1 MKGTPWSRLTL
12 GALLLVPLV
21 LTACDGEV
29 SLPTSLPS
37 ISRSPGDGI
46 SVPTAIPS
54 LLPTETA
61 SRSPRPTQTE
71 TEPPA
76 PSRSTVPPATE
87 TTTQTQTQ
95 TETQTET
102 ETATETTT
110 SATTATETSTRTE
123 TETEAAAS
131 TPAQDVPASPVGG
144 EADGESSA
152 TPWLVIGL
160 LAIVAIGGG
169 LLLMRRR
176 SGRASV
182 QDAYLAGATIRDR
195 VSAEVATSAPLPVVQ
210 LLSELD
216 AADLTIRNARAAA
229 TGEDL
234 VRLDRLVLA
243 VATVRSGIEASSAVT
258 EGAHAADSEGNLL
271 RALAQLNAVLGDLA
285 PGAPRS

>member
-1 MKGTPWSRLTL
+1 MDGTSRSRLAVGVL
-12 GALLLVPLV
+12 FLVPLV

-54 LLPTETA
+54 LLPTETV
-61 SRSPRPTQTE
+61 SRSPKPTQTE

-76 PSRSTVPPATE
+76 TE
-87 TTTQTQTQ
+87 TTT
-95 TETQTET
+95 ETQTDT
-102 ETATETTT
+102 ETATETETTT
-110 SATTATETSTRTE
+110 SVSTATETSTRTR

-131 TPAQDVPASPVGG
+131 TPSEDVSASSVGG
-144 EADGESSA
+144 GADEGDST
-152 TPWLVIGL
+152 TPWLLLGL
-160 LAIVAIGGG
+160 VAAVALGGG

-176 SGRASV
+176 SGEVGV
-182 QDAYLAGATIRDR
+182 QDAYLAGARVRDR
-195 VSAEVATSAPLPVVQ
+195 ISAEVATSAPLPVTR
-210 LLSELD
+210 LLGELD

-243 VATVRSGIEASSAVT
+243 VATVRSGIEASSSAA
-258 EGAHAADSEGNLL
+258 EGAHAADSEGDLL
-271 RALAQLNAVLGDLA
+271 RALAQLNAALGDLA
-285 PGAPRS
+285 PGASRA